1 MTLATIEIEGYEGL
15 AKVYEDLD
23 YAFDA
28 VDYSSIL
35 IELSNELEQLHRGY
49 FASASDP
56 IGAPW
61 PPLSPNT
68 KKQVGR
74 EGPEKIL
81 VDSGKLVDSLAGL
94 TGDSIRDL
102 LNEGDNQGLVWGT
115 GVDYAHFHATGTK
128 KMPRRAPVGLNED
141 RVNRLAEAI
150 ADTTVGDLTRG
161 F

>member
-1 MTLATIEIEGYEGL
+1 MAQGVIEIEGFEGL
-15 AKVYEDLD
+15 AEVYDQVMRVFDTID
-23 YAFDA
+23 YG
-28 VDYSSIL
+28 SIL
-35 IELSNELEQLHRGY
+35 TELSNELTELHRGY
-49 FASASDP
+49 FAGAIDP
-56 IGAPW
+56 NDTPW

-68 KKQVGR
+68 KKKVGR
-74 EGPEKIL
+74 EGPDKIL

-102 LNEGDNQGLVWGT
+102 LNEGDNQGLAWGT

-128 KMPRRAPVGLNED
+128 NMPRRAPVGLNED